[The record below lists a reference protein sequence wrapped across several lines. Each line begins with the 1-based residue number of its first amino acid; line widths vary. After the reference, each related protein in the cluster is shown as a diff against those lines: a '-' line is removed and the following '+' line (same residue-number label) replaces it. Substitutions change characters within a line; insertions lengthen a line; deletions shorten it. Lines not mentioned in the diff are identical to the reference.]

1 MDTIVDKLIAFLK
14 SIRYRTTTRYGL
26 KSDCLVCHGSGRTAY
41 LNDLRPDASLAELC
55 DMAECLT
62 CRGYGWKIETPTY
75 RPLFADEVVRTK
87 SLIRGA
93 WPHNPYRYRDGFDN
107 PSILIHLVNGQQIY
121 SRPEPEVFELL
132 RQLGFC
138 KIYTER
144 GNSKTMFPGRAKRA
158 FMRARRQKIKAAV
171 KVEKWCRK
179 HGGYSKH
186 DRINRYNQA
195 HDIYTPPQRVRLVQ
209 FILPELAPQA
219 PREYQAL
226 KQSERRTKIHFNQ
239 GRATR
244 SDPVDALM
252 FCLEYLKRKA

>member
-1 MDTIVDKLIAFLK
+1 VNLYSFSRVVEK
-14 SIRYRTTTRYGL
+14 RTFSALPDFRGRPRASQGCT
-26 KSDCLVCHGSGRTAY
+26 CHGHG
-41 LNDLRPDASLAELC
+41 P
-55 DMAECLT
+55 
-62 CRGYGWKIETPTY
+62 I
-75 RPLFADEVVRTK
+75 F
-87 SLIRGA
+87 
-93 WPHNPYRYRDGFDN
+93 
-107 PSILIHLVNGQQIY
+107 
-121 SRPEPEVFELL
+121 
-132 RQLGFC
+132 
-138 KIYTER
+138 
-144 GNSKTMFPGRAKRA
+144 KTMFPGRAKRA

-209 FILPELAPQA
+209 FILPELAPQ
-219 PREYQAL
+219 
-226 KQSERRTKIHFNQ
+226 IHFNQ